1 MVAQAQWT
9 AGGSYCANHGRR
21 RQTTEQQDS
30 TREHHRAATILAELG
45 RSSGRT
51 CALRTP
57 CDAYG
62 GLMGVGRWGDAPL
75 RAHRA
80 QGGDAALEARS
91 RPLRGNLSR
100 EGGLGGLPRAAATT
114 SGASSRPGICAGP
127 DKRQHWVGSP
137 QTQQLA
143 TPQMNYLSAPRPIC
157 RPRPPRR
164 AARALDLFSWT
175 P

>member
-30 TREHHRAATILAELG
+30 TTEHRRAATIPAELW
-45 RSSGRT
+45 RSSGTT

-80 QGGDAALEARS
+80 QGGEQA
-91 RPLRGNLSR
+91 LRGWGQSL
-100 EGGLGGLPRAAATT
+100 A
-114 SGASSRPGICAGP
+114 
-127 DKRQHWVGSP
+127 RQPV
-137 QTQQLA
+137 
-143 TPQMNYLSAPRPIC
+143 
-157 RPRPPRR
+157 
-164 AARALDLFSWT
+164 
-175 P
+175 

>member
-1 MVAQAQWT
+1 MVAQAQRT

-30 TREHHRAATILAELG
+30 TREHHQAATILAELG

-57 CDAYG
+57 CDAYK

-80 QGGDAALEARS
+80 HGGEQA
-91 RPLRGNLSR
+91 LRGWGQSL
-100 EGGLGGLPRAAATT
+100 A
-114 SGASSRPGICAGP
+114 
-127 DKRQHWVGSP
+127 RQPV
-137 QTQQLA
+137 
-143 TPQMNYLSAPRPIC
+143 
-157 RPRPPRR
+157 
-164 AARALDLFSWT
+164 
-175 P
+175 